1 MQAIGIIPA
10 RYGSTRFPG
19 KALALLGGV
28 PMIQRVY
35 EQASRAKLDAV
46 FVATDDKRI
55 AQAVERFGGQAVL
68 TSAAHSSG
76 TERVAEAARP
86 LDARVI
92 VNIQGD
98 EPLVH
103 PQSIDQIVEFLLA
116 HQAVPMATVMTPLAS
131 PEELARSHTVKVVV
145 DQDGYALYFSRSPI
159 PFVRTPEGGTG
170 HGARGMGNGMPLQPL
185 PPVSRPSPLHY
196 KHLGLYGYQRH
207 FLMQLPH
214 LPPTPLEQAEQLEQ
228 LRVLEH
234 GHKIKVLL
242 TPHDTVGVDT
252 PEDLA
257 RVETMLA
264 GRNKR

>member
-1 MQAIGIIPA
+1 MQVVGIIPA

-19 KALALLGGV
+19 KALALLGGI
-28 PMIQRVY
+28 PMVQHVY

-46 FVATDDKRI
+46 FVATDDARI
-55 AQAVERFGGQAVL
+55 VQAVERFGGQAVL
-68 TSAAHSSG
+68 TSDRHRTG

-103 PQSIDQIVEFLLA
+103 PASIDQIVEFLLA
-116 HQAVPMATVMTPLAS
+116 HPAVPMATAMTPLTSA
-131 PEELARSHTVKVVV
+131 EELARPHTVKVVV
-145 DQDGYALYFSRSPI
+145 NQDGYALYFSRAPI
-159 PFVRTPEGGTG
+159 PYMRTSENSGLRAQGSG
-170 HGARGMGNGMPLQPL
+170 HEPPAPIPQP
-185 PPVSRPSPLHY
+185 PACY

-234 GHKIKVLL
+234 GHTIKVLL

-257 RVETMLA
+257 LVERLLA
-264 GRNKR
+264 ANVTR

>member
-1 MQAIGIIPA
+1 MNAVGIIPA
-10 RYGSTRFPG
+10 WYGSTRFPG
-19 KALALLGGV
+19 KALALLGGI
-28 PMIQRVY
+28 PMVQHVY
-35 EQASRAKLDAV
+35 EQARRAKLDAV
-46 FVATDDKRI
+46 FVATEDARI
-55 AQAVERFGGQAVL
+55 VQAVERFGGQAVL
-68 TSAAHSSG
+68 TSDRHRTG

-92 VNIQGD
+92 INIQGD

-103 PQSIDQIVEFLLA
+103 PASIDQIVEFLLA
-116 HQAVPMATVMTPLAS
+116 HQAVPMATAMTPLAS
-131 PEELARSHTVKVVV
+131 AEELARPHTVKVVV
-145 DQDGYALYFSRSPI
+145 DQDGYALYFSRAPI
-159 PFVRTPEGGTG
+159 PYRRGGG
-170 HGARGMGNGMPLQPL
+170 EANGAKAQGPAA
-185 PPVSRPSPLHY
+185 Y

-234 GHKIKVLL
+234 GHQIKVLL

-257 RVETMLA
+257 RVEMMLA
-264 GRNKR
+264 GRGPRS